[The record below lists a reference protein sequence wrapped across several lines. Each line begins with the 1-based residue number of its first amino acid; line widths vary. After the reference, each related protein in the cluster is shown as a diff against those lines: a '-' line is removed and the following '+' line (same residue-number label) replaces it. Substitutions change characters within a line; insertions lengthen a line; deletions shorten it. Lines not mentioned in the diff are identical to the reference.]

1 MTTFTAITKGEE
13 GSEEYN
19 KFNELVNI
27 QFRGD
32 EDDDIDYVKLPDYS
46 IGDHYFYLKEL
57 QKILGLPEMIFD
69 EDEINELNEK
79 LKEETKEEDLDINVY
94 NPDDILED
102 RKLYMAKLAK
112 LNGNYV
118 YTRDNFIK
126 SVLILEKIKSSQPVI
141 LMGETGCGKT
151 SLLKMLTIFINYG
164 VERMKTLNIHA
175 GTNEDDII
183 TFMKEKV
190 IGCLEEDFNEEL
202 EKIMQKFDLNPSG
215 DRETY
220 LNNKKEQLKKKKI
233 WIFFDELNTCKSMGL
248 ISEIM
253 SKRTMHGEELP
264 ENLVFLGAVNP
275 YRIMTKKMKD
285 SGLTYQNENSNL
297 KSIPLVYTVNPLSHT
312 LMNYIFNFA
321 SLNQKEEKEYIKAMI
336 EHNIIK
342 FYQDSSDEECKE
354 LIETTLNS
362 ICDCHNFM
370 RTNYDA
376 SSVSLRE
383 IRRFNIFFN
392 FFLDYLQNKTKYKN
406 DYSTTYNLILGTL
419 NITLY
424 LYYYLRISDKKIR
437 QELSE
442 LLNKYF
448 DDSNFLEMPNKEE
461 LYIAQQFIIDKE
473 KGIALNRSLIE
484 N

>member
-1 MTTFTAITKGEE
+1 
-13 GSEEYN
+13 
-19 KFNELVNI
+19 
-27 QFRGD
+27 
-32 EDDDIDYVKLPDYS
+32 
-46 IGDHYFYLKEL
+46 
-57 QKILGLPEMIFD
+57 
-69 EDEINELNEK
+69 
-79 LKEETKEEDLDINVY
+79 
-94 NPDDILED
+94 
-102 RKLYMAKLAK
+102 
-112 LNGNYV
+112 
-118 YTRDNFIK
+118 
-126 SVLILEKIKSSQPVI
+126 
-141 LMGETGCGKT
+141 
-151 SLLKMLTIFINYG
+151 
-164 VERMKTLNIHA
+164 
-175 GTNEDDII
+175 
-183 TFMKEKV
+183 
-190 IGCLEEDFNEEL
+190 
-202 EKIMQKFDLNPSG
+202 
-215 DRETY
+215 
-220 LNNKKEQLKKKKI
+220 
-233 WIFFDELNTCKSMGL
+233 
-248 ISEIM
+248 
-253 SKRTMHGEELP
+253 
-264 ENLVFLGAVNP
+264 
-275 YRIMTKKMKD
+275 
-285 SGLTYQNENSNL
+285 
-297 KSIPLVYTVNPLSHT
+297 
-312 LMNYIFNFA
+312 MNYIFNFA